1 MNHAGSA
8 GAPPEG
14 HLPQSHAFSLAQ
26 DLSQVAS
33 GPAGPTTM
41 HSLHL
46 VDLTEMTDEVVED
59 GQQPAQLVHYNEL
72 GDVEAYGQAQLIAAQ
87 EQQAHDQANGQYLQ
101 LQEQPKQEST
111 M

>member
-1 MNHAGSA
+1 
-8 GAPPEG
+8 
-14 HLPQSHAFSLAQ
+14 
-26 DLSQVAS
+26 
-33 GPAGPTTM
+33 M

-59 GQQPAQLVHYNEL
+59 GQQPEQLHYNEL
-72 GDVEAYGQAQLIAAQ
+72 GDVEAYGQAQLIVTQ
-87 EQQAHDQANGQYLQ
+87 EQQAHDQANGQHLQ